1 MSRALVLGGGGPV
14 GIAWEAG
21 LIAGMA
27 EGGVDLAEADFIMGT
42 SAGSFVGSQL
52 AMGRKAGDMAVAI
65 LAEAERQRS
74 AAQIATPPGGGP
86 GSGSGGERPAA
97 PNLMPL
103 MRMMQEA
110 AAGARD
116 PKEVRKEIGAFALGA
131 KTVDEATFIK
141 SFGRQLSG
149 DQAEGWPEKAYACTA
164 VDAESGE
171 FVVWN
176 NDSKVGLARAVAS
189 SCSVPGVYPPITING
204 RRYIDGGMRSGTNA
218 DVAKGHDLVV
228 LVALRIGGA
237 DAAQAERQQ
246 AVLDREMKA
255 LTDGGAKVELVTPDA
270 ASQAAFGVN
279 LMDARV
285 RPAACQAGLEQGRA
299 LAAAMKGV
307 WG

>member
-21 LIAGMA
+21 LIAGLA
-27 EGGVDLAEADFIMGT
+27 EGGVDLCEADFIMGT

-52 AMGRKAGDMAVAI
+52 AMGRKAADMAAAI
-65 LAEAERQRS
+65 VAEAERHGS
-74 AAQIATPPGGGP
+74 AADIARPPSQAAAP
-86 GSGSGGERPAA
+86 SGERPAA

-110 AAGARD
+110 AAGTRD

-149 DQAEGWPEKAYACTA
+149 EQAEGWPTKAYACTA

-228 LVALRIGGA
+228 LVALRIGGP
-237 DAAQAERQQ
+237 DPAQAERQK
-246 AVLDREMKA
+246 AVLDREVKA
-255 LTDGGAKVELVTPDA
+255 LTDGGARVEVITPDE

-285 RPAACQAGLEQGRA
+285 RPAAAKAGLEQGRA
-299 LAAAMKGV
+299 LAAAFKTK
-307 WG
+307 WN

>member
-21 LIAGMA
+21 LIAGLL
-27 EGGVDLAEADFIMGT
+27 ERGVDLSEADFIMGT

-52 AMGRKAGDMAVAI
+52 AMGRSAADMAAAI
-65 LAEAERQRS
+65 VAEAERHKS
-74 AAQIATPPGGGP
+74 AADIAKPPATA
-86 GSGSGGERPAA
+86 SASTSERPAA

-110 AAGARD
+110 SAGTRD
-116 PKEVRKEIGAFALGA
+116 PKEVRREIGAFALGA
-131 KTVDEATFIK
+131 STVDEATFIK

-149 DQAEGWPEKAYACTA
+149 EQADGWPQKAYACTA
-164 VDAESGE
+164 VDAETGE

-218 DVAKGHDLVV
+218 DVAKGHARVV
-228 LVALRIGGA
+228 LVALRIGGP
-237 DAAQAERQQ
+237 DPAQAERQK
-246 AVLDREMKA
+246 AILDREIKA
-255 LTDGGAKVELVTPDA
+255 LTDEGAKVELVTPDA
-270 ASQAAFGVN
+270 PSQTAFGAN

-285 RPAACQAGLEQGRA
+285 RPAAAKAGLDQGRA
-299 LAAAMKGV
+299 LAATLEQF
-307 WG
+307 WS

>member
-21 LIAGMA
+21 LIAGLS
-27 EGGVDLAEADFIMGT
+27 EGGVELAEADFIMGT

-52 AMGRKAGDMAVAI
+52 AMGRKASDMAAAI

-74 AAQIATPPGGGP
+74 AAQIATPPSP
-86 GSGSGGERPAA
+86 ASGGERPAA

-110 AAGARD
+110 AAGTRD
-116 PKEVRKEIGAFALGA
+116 PTEVRKEIGAFALAA

-149 DQAEGWPEKAYACTA
+149 DQAAGWPAKDFACTA
-164 VDAESGE
+164 VDAETGA

-176 NDSKVGLARAVAS
+176 NESKVGLAQAVAS

-218 DVAKGHDLVV
+218 DIAKGHELVV

-237 DAAQAERQQ
+237 DAAQAERQK
-246 AVLDREMKA
+246 AVLDREIKA
-255 LTDGGAKVELVTPDA
+255 LTDDGAKVELITPDP
-270 ASQAAFGVN
+270 ASQAAFGAN

-285 RPAACQAGLEQGRA
+285 RPAAAKAGLDQGRA
-299 LAAAMKGV
+299 LAAQLKAV

>member
-1 MSRALVLGGGGPV
+1 
-14 GIAWEAG
+14 
-21 LIAGMA
+21 
-27 EGGVDLAEADFIMGT
+27 
-42 SAGSFVGSQL
+42 
-52 AMGRKAGDMAVAI
+52 
-65 LAEAERQRS
+65 
-74 AAQIATPPGGGP
+74 
-86 GSGSGGERPAA
+86 
-97 PNLMPL
+97 
-103 MRMMQEA
+103 MMQEA
-110 AAGARD
+110 AAGTRD
-116 PKEVRKEIGAFALGA
+116 PQEVRKEIGAFAMGA

-149 DQAEGWPEKAYACTA
+149 EQAEGWPTKAYACTA

-218 DVAKGHDLVV
+218 DVAKGHERVV

-237 DAAQAERQQ
+237 DPAQAERQQ
-246 AVLDREMKA
+246 AVLDREIKA
-255 LTDGGAKVELVTPDA
+255 LTDSGAKVELVTPDP
-270 ASQAAFGVN
+270 ASQAAFGAN

-285 RPAACQAGLEQGRA
+285 RPAAAKAGLEQGRA
-299 LAAAMKGV
+299 LAAAMQGF

>member
-1 MSRALVLGGGGPV
+1 MTRALVLGGGGPV

-21 LIAGMA
+21 LIAGLS
-27 EGGVDLAEADFIMGT
+27 EGGVELADADFIMGT

-52 AMGRKAGDMAVAI
+52 AMGRKATDMAAAI
-65 LAEAERQRS
+65 VAEADRQRS
-74 AAQIATPPGGGP
+74 AAQIATPPSA
-86 GSGSGGERPAA
+86 GSGSERPAA

-110 AAGARD
+110 AAGTRD
-116 PKEVRKEIGAFALGA
+116 PKEVRKEIGAFALA
-131 KTVDEATFIK
+131 ASTVDEATFIK

-149 DQAEGWPEKAYACTA
+149 DQAEGWPAKDYACTA
-164 VDAESGE
+164 VDAETGE

-218 DVAKGHDLVV
+218 DIAKGHELVV

-246 AVLDREMKA
+246 AILDREIKA
-255 LTDGGAKVELVTPDA
+255 LTDDGAKVELITPDA
-270 ASQAAFGVN
+270 ASQAAFGAN

-285 RPAACQAGLEQGRA
+285 RPAAAKAGLEQGRA
-299 LAAAMKGV
+299 LAAQLKAV